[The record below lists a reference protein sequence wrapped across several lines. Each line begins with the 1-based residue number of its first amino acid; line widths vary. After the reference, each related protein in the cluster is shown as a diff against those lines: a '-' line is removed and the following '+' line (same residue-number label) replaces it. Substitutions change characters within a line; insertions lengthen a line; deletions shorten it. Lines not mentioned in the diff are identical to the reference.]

1 MYIDFH
7 THNIIADSSVF
18 SILSYSAKESISNT
32 DLPMTLGLH
41 PWDIVHCDIEN
52 SFRYIENMLQ
62 CKNILM
68 IGECGL
74 DKCKNIPMSIQ
85 EAVFERHI
93 LLSEKY
99 CKPLVIHCVKAFAEL
114 VAIKKKHRPTQR
126 WIVHGFANNINIAN
140 MLLAEGIVLSFGKN
154 LFNPRS
160 NATKVLPRVSDM
172 SFFLE
177 TDDDD
182 ISIKDIYAKAA
193 EILGW
198 EINKLQQLQKCM
210 LKEILN

>member
-1 MYIDFH
+1 
-7 THNIIADSSVF
+7 
-18 SILSYSAKESISNT
+18 
-32 DLPMTLGLH
+32 
-41 PWDIVHCDIEN
+41 
-52 SFRYIENMLQ
+52 
-62 CKNILM
+62 
-68 IGECGL
+68 
-74 DKCKNIPMSIQ
+74 MSIQ

-99 CKPLVIHCVKAFAEL
+99 CKPLVIHCVKAFSEL

-177 TDDDD
+177 TDDND